1 MRVTIR
7 GVLPLLAVALVACGG
22 GKADTS
28 AAATTTSSAGAA
40 AAGGLSDF
48 QLKHGIGPVTE
59 AVTLGALDQ
68 ALVKEGSAIFTEK
81 CSACHKADERYVGP
95 PLGGVTER
103 RTPAYVLNMILN
115 PQEMYEKHPEAHK
128 LLAEYM
134 TQMPYQTVTPEQA
147 RAILEYLRTLPA
159 PVAVPAS

>member
-1 MRVTIR
+1 MRATFR
-7 GVLPLLAVALVACGG
+7 GVLPLLAVSLVACGG

-28 AAATTTSSAGAA
+28 AVATTTSTSGAA
-40 AAGGLSDF
+40 PAGGLTDF

-59 AVTLGALDQ
+59 EVTLGALDQ
-68 ALVKEGSAIFTEK
+68 ALVKEGSQIFTEK
-81 CSACHKADERYVGP
+81 CSACHKEAERYVGP

-115 PQEMYEKHPEAHK
+115 PQEMYEKHPDAHK

-134 TQMPYQTVTPEQA
+134 TQMPYQTVSPEQA
-147 RAILEYLRTLPA
+147 RALLEYLRTLPA
-159 PVAVPAS
+159 PAAAPAS

>member
-1 MRVTIR
+1 MRTSFR
-7 GVLPLLAVALVACGG
+7 GVLPLLAASLLACSGS
-22 GKADTS
+22 KADTS
-28 AAATTTSSAGAA
+28 AAATTTSTAGAEK
-40 AAGGLSDF
+40 AGGLTDF

-59 AVTLGALDQ
+59 EVTLGALDQ

-81 CSACHKADERYVGP
+81 CSACHKEAERYVGP
-95 PLGGVTER
+95 PLGGVTEK

-159 PVAVPAS
+159 PAAAPAS

>member
-1 MRVTIR
+1 MRATFR

-28 AAATTTSSAGAA
+28 AAATSTSTSSAAP
-40 AAGGLSDF
+40 AGGLTDF

-68 ALVKEGSAIFTEK
+68 TLVKEGSAIFTEK

-95 PLGGVTER
+95 PLGGVTEQ

-115 PQEMYEKHPEAHK
+115 PQEMYEKHPDAHK

-134 TQMPYQTVTPEQA
+134 TQMPNQQLTRDDA
-147 RAILEYLRTLPA
+147 RAVVEYLRTLPA
-159 PVAVPAS
+159 PE

>member
-1 MRVTIR
+1 MRATFR
-7 GVLPLLAVALVACGG
+7 GVLPRWPFW
-22 GKADTS
+22 S
-28 AAATTTSSAGAA
+28 PAA
-40 AAGGLSDF
+40 AARLTPALPRPPPAAGAEKAVGLTDF
-48 QLKHGIGPVTE
+48 QLKHGIGPVE
-59 AVTLGALDQ
+59 EVTLGALDQ

-103 RTPAYVLNMILN
+103 RSAAYVLNMILN

-134 TQMPYQTVTPEQA
+134 TQMPYQTVSREQA

-159 PVAVPAS
+159 PAPAPAS